1 MGSRRSLGSCSAFGI
16 AGSAASAAMAAV
28 KKATFDDVAE
38 ASAAMLKVVETLGDP
53 DTMNELLGIIA
64 KAKEQ
69 AGGDEMQ
76 EKMAVMG
83 TMLPKIREIMTPT
96 LKEYGFEDTDMGVMA
111 ATMSFMTFGATNA
124 AIKDAVSMLMEGL
137 REGKVPTQE
146 QLQHLKEKLAAA

>member
-1 MGSRRSLGSCSAFGI
+1 MC
-16 AGSAASAAMAAV
+16 
-28 KKATFDDVAE
+28 TE

-83 TMLPKIREIMTPT
+83 TMLHKIREIMTPT
-96 LKEYGFEDTDMGVMA
+96 LKEYGFEDTDMG
-111 ATMSFMTFGATNA
+111 SRGPGATRRELQSLTLTHMLARVKYMCMCAPRACTLKRLRAPWRGA
-124 AIKDAVSMLMEGL
+124 ASQASW
-137 REGKVPTQE
+137 P
-146 QLQHLKEKLAAA
+146 QLCRS

>member
-96 LKEYGFEDTDMGVMA
+96 LKEYGFEDPDSVRVQDTVPQNL
-111 ATMSFMTFGATNA
+111 FGY
-124 AIKDAVSMLMEGL
+124 V
-137 REGKVPTQE
+137 
-146 QLQHLKEKLAAA
+146 